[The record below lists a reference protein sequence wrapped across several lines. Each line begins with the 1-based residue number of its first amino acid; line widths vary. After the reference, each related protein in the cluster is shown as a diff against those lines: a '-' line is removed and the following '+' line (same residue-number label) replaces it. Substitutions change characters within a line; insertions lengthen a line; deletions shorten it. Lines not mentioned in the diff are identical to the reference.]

1 MASGLSS
8 LSNESWY
15 HSGSERYAFRSAS
28 AGRIVRERVEPL
40 HAQQPEQGCRVLLAE
55 GPEPRVERTEKL
67 PGGGVPRPAQVQR
80 EGVEWGERLGQH
92 GSDGESADGLHA
104 GQSRGPVLAF
114 RELAATGG
122 RVATHLRRTPGGRC
136 SAKHSPSTVCAWG
149 GLPSSLQ
156 V

>member
-1 MASGLSS
+1 MLVP
-8 LSNESWY
+8 
-15 HSGSERYAFRSAS
+15 ERLGQVRLQVGGGRPDPCDD
-28 AGRIVRERVEPL
+28 GRIVRERVEPL

-136 SAKHSPSTVCAWG
+136 SANIPHRPVSYTHLT
-149 GLPSSLQ
+149 LPTIY
-156 V
+156 